1 MHPIKT
7 KYVLPLGTISLE
19 IMKNNA
25 KEHLVEEKLLAPEIV
40 EHWEVFSVAHRKA
53 VAVLALKIKVCK

>member
-19 IMKNNA
+19 IMKDNA
-25 KEHLVEEKLLAPEIV
+25 KEHLVEEKLAAPEIV
-40 EHWEVFSVAHRKA
+40 EH
-53 VAVLALKIKVCK
+53 